1 MKKIFHILPLLAAL
15 SLSTVSCVSSR
26 KYQEETAAKQRAEQ
40 ARGEAESAKQVADKA
55 RAEAET
61 QIATLQKQIGE
72 LQIKFDK
79 LQATYDIQLRRNDEL
94 QTTNDRLNKTYKD
107 LLDLNERYAK
117 DADKRKNEIAEEL
130 VKKEALLQKREIELS
145 EKESQMRRDRE
156 ELDRLSKQLKDKDGN
171 LADLESIKRDL
182 QKDLADREKRVAEL
196 EKAIADR
203 DAKSKALRE
212 SLNEALRGF
221 QASDLTVEERDGK
234 VYVSLSQNLLFASGS
249 SKLDPKG
256 IDALQKLA
264 AVLVKNNEI
273 AVLIEGHTDT
283 DGDAKTNWKLSTERS
298 LSIIDELVKAKVA
311 PEHLTAAGRGQHAP
325 VAPNTSADGKAKNRR
340 TDIILTPRLDV
351 VYGLLKGK

>member
-1 MKKIFHILPLLAAL
+1 MKRILQLLPLLAAL
-15 SLSTVSCVSSR
+15 SLTTVSCVSSR
-26 KYQEETAAKQRAEQ
+26 KYQEETAARQKSEQ
-40 ARGEAESAKQVADKA
+40 ARGEAETAKVAADKA
-55 RAEAET
+55 RAEAEQ
-61 QIATLQKQIGE
+61 QILTLQKQIGE

-79 LQATYDIQLRRNDEL
+79 LQASYDIQLRRNDEL
-94 QTTNDRLNKTYKD
+94 QTANDRLNKTYKD
-107 LLDLNERYAK
+107 LLDLNERYTR
-117 DADKRKNEIAEEL
+117 DADNRKKEIADEL
-130 VKKEALLQKREIELS
+130 TKKEALLQKREIEMA

-156 ELDRLSKQLKDKDGN
+156 QLDRLTAQLKDKDGN
-171 LADLESIKRDL
+171 LADLETIKRDL
-182 QKDLADREKRVAEL
+182 MKDLADREKRVAEL

-221 QASDLTVEERDGK
+221 QAADLTVEERDGK

-264 AVLVKNNEI
+264 TVLNKNSEI

-325 VAPNTSADGKAKNRR
+325 LAPNTTPEGKAKNRR
-340 TDIILTPRLDV
+340 TDIILTPRLDI
-351 VYGLLKGK
+351 VYGLIKGK